1 VSAAPATT
9 AYASRLS
16 KRRIVLTTAAV
27 ISGMFLAALDGTI
40 VATAMPTIVGDLHG
54 IDHYGWV
61 FSAYLLAE
69 IATIPLWGKFADM
82 YGRKRIFLAGM
93 GIFLV
98 GSVLC
103 GQAHSMN
110 ELILFRAFQGLG
122 AGCILPVAQTISAD
136 LFTLEQRVK
145 VQGIYAAVFGFASVV
160 GPLIGG
166 FLTDN
171 LSWRWIFYVNI
182 PVGIAAAALVTV
194 VMVEPLEH
202 RHRHRI
208 DWLGIVTL
216 LGWTCLLVFALETGG
231 RDYAW
236 SSPAIVGSLAG
247 SALLLATFVV
257 AESRASEPLLPLDLF
272 RIPALRA
279 SAVITVLTGMTL
291 FGVLSLLPL
300 FVQVVIGTS
309 ATSAGRVL
317 TPLMIGFMI
326 ASAFGGR
333 LLLRVGFRVQV
344 ALGMAVSLPGLFL
357 LTRLDVDSSTLE
369 VSRDLVFV
377 GLGLGLVVLAC
388 TLAAQNSVSLR
399 QMGTATG
406 IVNFTRQL
414 GGALGV
420 AIAASVMLSSL
431 TNRLAD
437 ALPGANINPNQLLAP
452 GSSAQ
457 SIPPGAHDAVRSA
470 FAGALHEVF
479 VIAAVLGVLGL
490 LCAFLMPRGKATA
503 LRDRA
508 YGHEP
513 PVDAVA
519 PDAEVFV
526 AAEQEEELDHA
537 SATPATDRAPAST
550 STMTA
555 RAVPARVD
563 SQS

>member
-1 VSAAPATT
+1 MSAAPAATS
-9 AYASRLS
+9 YASRLS

-54 IDHYGWV
+54 IDRYAWV

-82 YGRKRIFLAGM
+82 YGRKRIFLIGM

-103 GQAHSMN
+103 GQAHSMT
-110 ELILFRAFQGLG
+110 ELILFRGLQGLG
-122 AGCILPVAQTISAD
+122 AGCLLTVAQTISAD

-145 VQGIYAAVFGFASVV
+145 VQGIYAAVFGFASII

-171 LSWRWIFYVNI
+171 LSWHWVFYVNI
-182 PVGIAAAALVTV
+182 PVGLAAAALVKV
-194 VMVEPLEH
+194 VMIEPVEDRR
-202 RHRHRI
+202 RHRM
-208 DWLGIVTL
+208 DWLGIVLL

-236 SSPAIVGSLAG
+236 SSPVIVASLGGSVM
-247 SALLLATFVV
+247 LLVGFVV
-257 AESRASEPLLPLDLF
+257 AELRAAEPLLPLGLF

-279 SAVITVLTGMTL
+279 SAVLTTLLGMAM
-291 FGVLSLLPL
+291 FGVLSFLPL

-309 ATSAGRVL
+309 ATGAGRVL
-317 TPLMIGFMI
+317 TPLMLGFMA

-333 LLLRVGFRVQV
+333 MLLRVGFRVQV
-344 ALGMAVSLPGLFL
+344 ALGMAFSLVGLFL
-357 LTRLDVDSSTLE
+357 LTRLGVASTTLE

-377 GLGLGLVVLAC
+377 GLGFGLVLLAC
-388 TLAAQNSVSLR
+388 TLAAQNSVSLPD
-399 QMGTATG
+399 MGTATG

-414 GGALGV
+414 GGAIGV
-420 AIAASVMLSSL
+420 AIAASVMLTSL
-431 TNRLAD
+431 SNRLAD
-437 ALPGANINPNQLLAP
+437 AFPGAQLQSSDFLAP
-452 GSSAQ
+452 GSSVER
-457 SIPPGAHDAVRSA
+457 IPPAAQEAVQHA
-470 FAGALHEVF
+470 FAGALHQVF
-479 VIAAVLGVLGL
+479 VAAALVGL
-490 LCAFLMPRGKATA
+490 LALFCVFLMPRGKATA

-508 YGHEP
+508 HGHQP
-513 PVDAVA
+513 TPDAVA

-526 AAEQEEELDHA
+526 AAEAERERDKQPQ
-537 SATPATDRAPAST
+537 PA
-550 STMTA
+550 
-555 RAVPARVD
+555 
-563 SQS
+563 

>member
-1 VSAAPATT
+1 VSAAPAAT

-16 KRRIVLTTAAV
+16 KRRIVLTTVAV

-54 IDHYGWV
+54 IDHYAWV

-93 GIFLV
+93 TIFLI

-145 VQGIYAAVFGFASVV
+145 VQGIYAAVFGFASII

-171 LSWRWIFYVNI
+171 LSWRWVFYVNI
-182 PVGIAAAALVTV
+182 PVGIAAAVLVKV
-194 VMVEPLEH
+194 VMIEPLEE

-236 SSPAIVGSLAG
+236 SSPEIVGSIAG
-247 SALLLATFVV
+247 SVIFLAAFIV
-257 AESRASEPLLPLDLF
+257 AELRAPEPLLPLGLF

-279 SAVITVLTGMTL
+279 SAVLTTLLGMTM
-291 FGVLSLLPL
+291 FGVLSFLPL

-317 TPLMIGFMI
+317 TPLMLGFMA

-344 ALGMAVSLPGLFL
+344 ALGMALSLPGLFL
-357 LTRLDVDSSTLE
+357 LTQLGVGSSTWE

-377 GLGLGLVVLAC
+377 GLGFGFVLLAC

-414 GGALGV
+414 GGAVGV
-420 AIAASVMLSSL
+420 AIAASVMLTSL
-431 TNRLAD
+431 THRLSA
-437 ALPGANINPNQLLAP
+437 AFPGAKINASEFLSPA
-452 GSSAQ
+452 SSTGR
-457 SIPPGAHDAVRSA
+457 IPPAAQEAVRHA
-470 FAGALHEVF
+470 FSGALHQVF
-479 VIAAVLGVLGL
+479 VTAAVIGALGL
-490 LCAFLMPRGKATA
+490 VCVLLMPRGKATA

-508 YGHEP
+508 HGHEP
-513 PVDAVA
+513 PDAVA

-526 AAEQEEELDHA
+526 AADREQEPE
-537 SATPATDRAPAST
+537 
-550 STMTA
+550 
-555 RAVPARVD
+555 PARVG
-563 SQS
+563 

>member
-1 VSAAPATT
+1 VSAVPTAT

-16 KRRIVLTTAAV
+16 KRRIILTTVAV
-27 ISGMFLAALDGTI
+27 ISGMFLAAIDGTI

-54 IDHYGWV
+54 IDHYAWV

-93 GIFLV
+93 TIFLV

-145 VQGIYAAVFGFASVV
+145 VQGIYAAVFGFASII
-160 GPLIGG
+160 GPLLGG

-171 LSWRWIFYVNI
+171 LSWRWVFYVNI
-182 PVGIAAAALVTV
+182 PIGIAAAVLVKV
-194 VMVEPLEH
+194 VMIEPLEH

-208 DWLGIVTL
+208 DWIGIVTL

-236 SSPAIVGSLAG
+236 SSPEIVGSLAG
-247 SALLLATFVV
+247 SALLLVVFVV
-257 AESRASEPLLPLDLF
+257 AELRATEPLVPLSLF

-279 SAVITVLTGMTL
+279 SAVLTTLLGMTM
-291 FGVLSLLPL
+291 FGVLSFLPL

-317 TPLMIGFMI
+317 TPLLLGFMA

-344 ALGMAVSLPGLFL
+344 ALGMALSLPGLFL
-357 LTRLDVDSSTLE
+357 LTRLGVGSSTLE

-377 GLGLGLVVLAC
+377 GLGFGLVLLAC

-414 GGALGV
+414 GGAVGV
-420 AIAASVMLSSL
+420 AIAASVMLTSL
-431 TNRLAD
+431 THRLA
-437 ALPGANINPNQLLAP
+437 AAFPGAKINASEFLSPA
-452 GSSAQ
+452 SSGQ
-457 SIPPGAHDAVRSA
+457 KIPPAAQEAVRHA
-470 FAGALHEVF
+470 FSGALHEVF
-479 VIAAVLGVLGL
+479 VTAAVIGALGL
-490 LCAFLMPRGKATA
+490 VCVLLMPRGKATA

-508 YGHEP
+508 HGHEP
-513 PVDAVA
+513 SVDAVA

-526 AAEQEEELDHA
+526 AADREEE
-537 SATPATDRAPAST
+537 PE
-550 STMTA
+550 
-555 RAVPARVD
+555 PARVG
-563 SQS
+563 

>member
-1 VSAAPATT
+1 VT
-9 AYASRLS
+9 AYAARLS
-16 KRRIVLTTAAV
+16 KRRIILTTAAV
-27 ISGMFLAALDGTI
+27 ISGMFLAAIDGTI

-54 IDHYGWV
+54 IDHYAWV

-93 GIFLV
+93 TIFLV

-103 GQAHSMN
+103 GQAHSMS
-110 ELILFRAFQGLG
+110 ELIAFRAFQGLG

-145 VQGIYAAVFGFASVV
+145 VQAIYAAVFGFASII
-160 GPLIGG
+160 GPLVGG

-171 LSWRWIFYVNI
+171 LSWRWVFYVNI
-182 PVGIAAAALVTV
+182 PIGLAAAILVKV
-194 VMVEPLEH
+194 VMIEPLEH
-202 RHRHRI
+202 RHKHRI
-208 DWLGIVTL
+208 DWLGIFTL

-236 SSPAIVGSLAG
+236 SSPTIVGALAG
-247 SALLLATFVV
+247 SAALLALFIVG
-257 AESRASEPLLPLDLF
+257 ELRATEPLLPLALF

-279 SAVITVLTGMTL
+279 SAVLTTLLGMTM
-291 FGVLSLLPL
+291 FGVLSFLPL

-317 TPLMIGFMI
+317 TPLMLGFMV
-326 ASAFGGR
+326 ASAVGGR

-344 ALGMAVSLPGLFL
+344 ALGMALSIPGLFL
-357 LTRLDVDSSTLE
+357 LTRLSVGSTTLE

-377 GLGLGLVVLAC
+377 GLGFGFVLLAC

-414 GGALGV
+414 GGAVGV

-431 TNRLAD
+431 TRRLTA
-437 ALPGANINPNQLLAP
+437 AFPGVKIQASEFLSPA
-452 GSSAQ
+452 SSGKK
-457 SIPPGAHDAVRSA
+457 IPPAAQEAVRHA
-470 FAGALHEVF
+470 FSGALHQVF
-479 VIAAVLGVLGL
+479 VTAVVMAVLGA
-490 LCAFLMPRGKATA
+490 LCVFLMPRGKATA
-503 LRDRA
+503 LRDEA
-508 YGHEP
+508 HGHELP
-513 PVDAVA
+513 LDAVA
-519 PDAEVFV
+519 PDAEIFV
-526 AAEQEEELDHA
+526 ASDDEAEPDANRQPQ
-537 SATPATDRAPAST
+537 PA
-550 STMTA
+550 
-555 RAVPARVD
+555 
-563 SQS
+563 

>member
-1 VSAAPATT
+1 VSAAPAAT

-16 KRRIVLTTAAV
+16 KRRIILTTIAV

-54 IDHYGWV
+54 IDHYAWV

-82 YGRKRIFLAGM
+82 HGRKRIFLAGM
-93 GIFLV
+93 TIFLV

-122 AGCILPVAQTISAD
+122 AGCLLPVAQTISAD

-145 VQGIYAAVFGFASVV
+145 VQGIYAAVFGFASII

-166 FLTDN
+166 FLTDS
-171 LSWRWIFYVNI
+171 LSWRWVFYVNI
-182 PVGIAAAALVTV
+182 PVGIAAAVLVKV

-202 RHRHRI
+202 RYRHRI

-236 SSPAIVGSLAG
+236 SSPTIVGSLSG
-247 SALLLATFVV
+247 SVILLVAFIV
-257 AESRASEPLLPLDLF
+257 AELRSAEPLLPLGLF

-279 SAVITVLTGMTL
+279 SAVLSTLLGMTM
-291 FGVLSLLPL
+291 FGVLSFLPL

-317 TPLMIGFMI
+317 TPLMLGFMV

-344 ALGMAVSLPGLFL
+344 ALGMALSLPGLFL
-357 LTRLDVDSSTLE
+357 LTRLDVNSSTLE
-369 VSRDLVFV
+369 ISRDLVFI
-377 GLGLGLVVLAC
+377 GLGFGLVLLAC

-414 GGALGV
+414 GGAVGV
-420 AIAASVMLSSL
+420 AIAASVMLTSL
-431 TNRLAD
+431 TQRLAE
-437 ALPGANINPNQLLAP
+437 AFPGTNINASQFLSPA
-452 GSSAQ
+452 SSGQ
-457 SIPPGAHDAVRSA
+457 KVPPGAQGAVQQA
-470 FAGALHEVF
+470 FAGALHNVF
-479 VIAAVLGVLGL
+479 VTATVIGAISL
-490 LCAFLMPRGKATA
+490 LCVLLMPRGKATA

-508 YGHEP
+508 HGHEP
-513 PVDAVA
+513 LVDAVA

-526 AAEQEEELDHA
+526 AADQEDGEPEPRRPDQV
-537 SATPATDRAPAST
+537 SSGST
-550 STMTA
+550 STMTP
-555 RAVPARVD
+555 RAGAARVHT
-563 SQS
+563 QS

>member
-1 VSAAPATT
+1 MSAAPAVT

-16 KRRIVLTTAAV
+16 KRRIILTTIAV

-54 IDHYGWV
+54 IDHYAWV

-93 GIFLV
+93 TIFLV

-145 VQGIYAAVFGFASVV
+145 VQAIYAAVFGFASIV

-166 FLTDN
+166 FLTDS
-171 LSWRWIFYVNI
+171 LSWRWVFYVNLPI
-182 PVGIAAAALVTV
+182 GIAAAVLVKV
-194 VMVEPLEH
+194 VMIEPLLD

-236 SSPAIVGSLAG
+236 SSPTIVGSLTG
-247 SALLLATFVV
+247 SVVLLAAFIV
-257 AESRASEPLLPLDLF
+257 AELRATEPLLPLGLF
-272 RIPALRA
+272 KIPALRA
-279 SAVITVLTGMTL
+279 SAVLTTLLGMTM
-291 FGVLSLLPL
+291 FGVLSFLPL

-317 TPLMIGFMI
+317 TPLMLGFMV
-326 ASAFGGR
+326 ASAVGGR
-333 LLLRVGFRVQV
+333 LLMRIGFRLQV
-344 ALGMAVSLPGLFL
+344 ALGMALSLPGLFL
-357 LTRLDVDSSTLE
+357 LTQLDVGSTTLE

-377 GLGLGLVVLAC
+377 GLGFGFVLLAC

-414 GGALGV
+414 GGAIGV
-420 AIAASVMLSSL
+420 AVAASVMLTSL
-431 TNRLAD
+431 THRLAE
-437 ALPGANINPNQLLAP
+437 AFPGAKIN
-452 GSSAQ
+452 SSDFLSPASAGQ
-457 SIPPGAHDAVRSA
+457 KIPPAAQEAVRHA
-470 FAGALHEVF
+470 FSGALHQVF
-479 VIAAVLGVLGL
+479 VTAAVIGALGL
-490 LCAFLMPRGKATA
+490 LCVLLMPRGKPAA
-503 LRDRA
+503 MRDRA
-508 YGHEP
+508 HGHEP
-513 PVDAVA
+513 SVDAVA

-526 AAEQEEELDHA
+526 AADREPEPE
-537 SATPATDRAPAST
+537 PA
-550 STMTA
+550 
-555 RAVPARVD
+555 
-563 SQS
+563 

>member
-1 VSAAPATT
+1 VSAAPAVT

-16 KRRIVLTTAAV
+16 KRRIILTTVAV

-40 VATAMPTIVGDLHG
+40 VATAMPTIVGDLQG
-54 IDHYGWV
+54 IDHYAWV

-93 GIFLV
+93 TIFLV

-145 VQGIYAAVFGFASVV
+145 VQGIYAAVFGFASII

-166 FLTDN
+166 FLTDS
-171 LSWRWIFYVNI
+171 LSWHWVFYVNI
-182 PVGIAAAALVTV
+182 PIGIAAAVLVKV
-194 VMVEPLEH
+194 VMIEPLEH
-202 RHRHRI
+202 RHKHRI
-208 DWLGIVTL
+208 DWVGIVTL

-236 SSPAIVGSLAG
+236 SSPTIVASLTGSVI
-247 SALLLATFVV
+247 LLAAFIV
-257 AESRASEPLLPLDLF
+257 AELRSAEPLLPLGLF

-279 SAVITVLTGMTL
+279 SAVLSTLLGMTM
-291 FGVLSLLPL
+291 FGVLSFLPL

-317 TPLMIGFMI
+317 TPLMLGFMV

-344 ALGMAVSLPGLFL
+344 ALGMALSLPGLFL
-357 LTRLDVDSSTLE
+357 LTRLDVGSSTLE
-369 VSRDLVFV
+369 ISRDLVFI
-377 GLGLGLVVLAC
+377 GLGFGLVLLAC

-414 GGALGV
+414 GGAVGV
-420 AIAASVMLSSL
+420 AIAASVMLTSL
-431 TNRLAD
+431 THRLAE
-437 ALPGANINPNQLLAP
+437 AFPGANIRASEFLSPA
-452 GSSAQ
+452 SSGQ
-457 SIPPGAHDAVRSA
+457 RIPPAAREAVQHA
-470 FAGALHEVF
+470 FSGALHQVF
-479 VIAAVLGVLGL
+479 VTAAVMGAIGL
-490 LCAFLMPRGKATA
+490 LCVFLMPRGKPAA
-503 LRDRA
+503 LRDQA
-508 YGHEP
+508 HGHEP

-526 AAEQEEELDHA
+526 AAESADEA
-537 SATPATDRAPAST
+537 SDTEPGEAEP
-550 STMTA
+550 A
-555 RAVPARVD
+555 RAR
-563 SQS
+563 